1 MTNCGTNNSS
11 LRIMRRS
18 FAIVLLFGV
27 LAMNMD
33 MVCQSLCPSGYN
45 DTADGHTSHLPAQAG
60 KTAKHALPKSAMC
73 PTTQSADHSSHHNIP
88 KTFIKSAENLA
99 SLGYEL
105 TLAEP
110 FKDLRP
116 YPYIVSKTHSQKTI
130 FLINEPIPLE
140 NPPEILS

>member
-1 MTNCGTNNSS
+1 
-11 LRIMRRS
+11 MRRS

-33 MVCQSLCPSGYN
+33 MVCQSLCPSEYN
-45 DTADGHTSHLPAQAG
+45 DTADGHTSH
-60 KTAKHALPKSAMC
+60 KTAKHDMPKSAMC
-73 PTTQSADHSSHHNIP
+73 PTTHSADHSSHYNIP
-88 KTFIKSAENLA
+88 KTFIKSADDLA

-105 TLAEP
+105 TTSEP

-130 FLINEPIPLE
+130 FLSNEPAPLE

>member
-1 MTNCGTNNSS
+1 MKKYCS
-11 LRIMRRS
+11 
-18 FAIVLLFGV
+18 IVLLFGV
-27 LAMNMD
+27 LVINVD
-33 MVCQSLCPSGYN
+33 IICQSLCLSGDN
-45 DTADGHTSHLPAQAG
+45 NTADMHTSHKA
-60 KTAKHALPKSAMC
+60 AKHDMPKSAMC